1 MKAAVFYGKKDIRV
15 QEIKVREPEDN
26 EVVIKVE
33 VCGVCGTDK
42 HIYEGAAGAAPTPP
56 ETVLG
61 HEFSGIVYK
70 TGKDVKDVSVGD
82 RVCVD
87 PNDMC
92 GECYYC
98 RQGKGHFCENMIG
111 IGTTFNGGFAE
122 YCTVNAK
129 QAYKIPDNLSL
140 EEAAMTEPVACCLHG
155 IDLSNITPGQT
166 VIIIGGG
173 TIGMI
178 MIQLVKI
185 SGASRIIL
193 VEPIEA
199 KREIALELGV
209 DIVVD
214 PINESIDDV
223 LKANSIKQIDTAIE
237 CVGLVKTMNMAIEYT
252 GNCGTAML
260 FGLTNPDNEMSIKPF
275 DIFKKE
281 ISIKASFINP
291 YTQKRALDLL
301 SSKKINVEKLITDIV
316 PLSQINKVFESEK
329 YKGSG
334 KILIKT

>member
-1 MKAAVFYGKKDIRV
+1 MKAAVFYGKDDIRV
-15 QEIKVREPEDN
+15 QDINAREPEAN

-33 VCGVCGTDK
+33 ACGVCGTDK

-56 ETVLG
+56 KTVLG
-61 HEFSGIVYK
+61 HEFSGVILK
-70 TGKDVKDVSVGD
+70 TGKDVKEISIGD

-98 RQGKGHFCENMIG
+98 RQGMGHFCENMIG
-111 IGTTFNGGFAE
+111 IGTTVNGGFSE
-122 YCTVNAK
+122 FCTVKEK
-129 QAYKIPDNLSL
+129 QVYKIPDNLSL
-140 EEAAMTEPVACCLHG
+140 EEAAMAEPVACCLHG
-155 IDLSNITPGQT
+155 IDLAGITTGQT

-178 MIQLVKI
+178 MLQLVKI
-185 SGASRIIL
+185 SGASRIVM

-199 KREIALELGV
+199 KREMALELGA

-214 PINESIDDV
+214 PVNESIDDV
-223 LKANSIKQIDTAIE
+223 MKDNLIKQFDTAIE
-237 CVGLVKTMNMAIEYT
+237 CVGLVKTMNMTIEYT

-260 FGLTNPDNEMSIKPF
+260 FGLTNPDSEMTIKPY

-291 YTQKRALDLL
+291 YTQKRAIDIL

-316 PLSQINKVFESEK
+316 PLSQINEVFKTDK

-334 KILIKT
+334 KILIKP